1 MVDFTSWGAGQ
12 ASWTRSTQG
21 TSSLQPLSPSLPLMM
36 STLRGSFLSGL
47 LLVRRAWVGVKDS
60 SSALALANASIK
72 GANASRIIENVTLDV
87 ITEGHVIMSSR
98 NNSHVMLSHM

>member
-1 MVDFTSWGAGQ
+1 MVAFTSWGAGQ
-12 ASWTRSTQG
+12 ASWTRCTQG

-47 LLVRRAWVGVKDS
+47 LLVRRAWVEVKDS
-60 SSALALANASIK
+60 SSALALENASIK
-72 GANASRIIENVTLDV
+72 GANASRITENVTLDV

-98 NNSHVMLSHM
+98 NNSYNA

>member
-1 MVDFTSWGAGQ
+1 MVAFTSWGAGQ

-47 LLVRRAWVGVKDS
+47 LLVRRAWVEVKDS
-60 SSALALANASIK
+60 LSALALENASIK

-87 ITEGHVIMSSR
+87 TTEGHVIMLSS
-98 NNSHVMLSHM
+98 NNSCNA